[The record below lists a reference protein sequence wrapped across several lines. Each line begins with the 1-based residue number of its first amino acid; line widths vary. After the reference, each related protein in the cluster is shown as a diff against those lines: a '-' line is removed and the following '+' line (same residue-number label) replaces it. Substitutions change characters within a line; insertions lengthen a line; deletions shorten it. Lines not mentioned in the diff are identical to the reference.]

1 VFLNFP
7 CKEGDG
13 SEHISNQDSILISK
27 MIWVRKKGMI
37 DRNLDVVISQFDQ
50 EATWINS
57 QGYYFEGR
65 PEILKFPTMLNGNDS
80 FDNYYYYEAR
90 IPLVKVINETTDLA

>member
-13 SEHISNQDSILISK
+13 SKHISNQDSILISK
-27 MIWVRKKGMI
+27 MIWVREKGMI
-37 DRNLDVVISQFDQ
+37 DRNLDVVISEFDQ

-80 FDNYYYYEAR
+80 LDYYYEAR